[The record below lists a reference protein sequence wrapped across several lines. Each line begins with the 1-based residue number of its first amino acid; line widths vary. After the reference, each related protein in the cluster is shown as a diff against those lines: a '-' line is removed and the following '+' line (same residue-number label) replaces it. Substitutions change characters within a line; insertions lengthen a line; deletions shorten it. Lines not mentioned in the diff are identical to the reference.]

1 VKNFLYNIFA
11 LAVLGGFIFYFQDPI
26 STAWEQNR
34 NHYFPCTA
42 PIAYSIGTFDTEF
55 NISKEEFKE
64 ILQKAEKIW
73 ETPSGKDLFK
83 YEDDGSLKVN
93 LIYDNRQEATKKLQK
108 IDAVLDNNEAS
119 YKALKSKYDA
129 AQATFKVTKAQYEQR
144 VAVFETRKS
153 AYEKDVSYWN
163 AHGGATQ
170 KEYARLS
177 QERTYLTEEADQIN
191 KKQDV
196 VNAQVIE
203 LNALAEELNALA
215 RTLHI
220 DVNKY
225 NEISKEN
232 GEEFNEGIYHTG
244 PEGQKIDIYQF
255 ESKDKLIRV
264 LTHELGH
271 ALGLDHVENP
281 EAIMYRLNSGDRL
294 ELTVDDMA
302 ALQAKCDATLF

>member
-1 VKNFLYNIFA
+1 
-11 LAVLGGFIFYFQDPI
+11 
-26 STAWEQNR
+26 
-34 NHYFPCTA
+34 
-42 PIAYSIGTFDTEF
+42 
-55 NISKEEFKE
+55 
-64 ILQKAEKIW
+64 
-73 ETPSGKDLFK
+73 
-83 YEDDGSLKVN
+83 
-93 LIYDNRQEATKKLQK
+93 
-108 IDAVLDNNEAS
+108 
-119 YKALKSKYDA
+119 
-129 AQATFKVTKAQYEQR
+129 
-144 VAVFETRKS
+144 
-153 AYEKDVSYWN
+153 
-163 AHGGATQ
+163 
-170 KEYARLS
+170 
-177 QERTYLTEEADQIN
+177 
-191 KKQDV
+191 
-196 VNAQVIE
+196 VIE